1 MSLTS
6 EELGPRYDVLVI
18 GGGPGGSTTATL
30 LARKG
35 WKVALVEKER
45 HPRFHIGESLLPM
58 NMPIFEELGVLEKLN
73 GIGIKKH
80 GADFPATNERG
91 YNVFRFTRMLNP
103 AWDHAFQVKREE
115 LDQMLFS
122 HAAENGV
129 ATFEDAKVSRVAFD
143 SADGAVADIAF
154 KAGTV
159 KSVRARYVVDATG
172 RDTFLGG
179 QLGLKRKHRKHQ
191 SAALFAHFR
200 GVERR
205 PGEDEGNISIYRF
218 DQGWV
223 WLIPL
228 RGEHTSVGAVCSPE
242 YLKQRAGNNREFL
255 LQTLRSIPD
264 LSQRLENADVVGNLH
279 ATGNYSYSC
288 RRMSGRGWL
297 MVGDAYAFL
306 DPIFSTGVYL
316 AMYSAQRAAVVVDES
331 LRNPRA
337 EKSLQR
343 QYARDVKQG
352 LSSLTWFIHRFTS
365 PAMRYL
371 FANPRNV
378 FRVEEAMISMLAGDV
393 FRDGGVKW
401 RLRIFK
407 GLYFITSLG
416 MLKDVA
422 RSFFARRRQA
432 AARFTGGTTSHDTA

>member
-6 EELGPRYDVLVI
+6 HDLAPRYDILVI

-35 WKVALVEKER
+35 WQVALVEKDR

-58 NMPIFEELGVLEKLN
+58 NMPIFQDLGVLEKLN
-73 GIGIKKH
+73 AIGIKKL
-80 GADFPATNERG
+80 GADFPAANERG
-91 YNVFRFTRMLNP
+91 YNVFRFARMLNR
-103 AWDHAFQVKREE
+103 AWDYAFQVKRED
-115 LDQMLFS
+115 LDQMLFR
-122 HAAENGV
+122 HAAENNV
-129 ATFEDAKVSRVAFD
+129 ATFENAKVSR
-143 SADGAVADIAF
+143 IAF
-154 KAGTV
+154 NGAGAAADVTFKDGTV

-179 QLGLKRKHRKHQ
+179 KLGLKRKHRDHQ

-200 GVERR
+200 GVQRR

-218 DQGWV
+218 DHGWV

-228 RGEHTSVGAVCSPE
+228 RGEHTSVGAVCNPE
-242 YLKQRAGNNREFL
+242 YLKRRAGENRDFL
-255 LQTLRSIPD
+255 LQTLRAIPD
-264 LSQRLENADVVGNLH
+264 LSERLATAEIVDNLH

-288 RRMSGRGWL
+288 RRISGPGWL

-316 AMYSAQRAAVVVDES
+316 AMHSAQLAATVVDES
-331 LRNPRA
+331 LRNPGA
-337 EKSLQR
+337 EKTLQR
-343 QYARDVKQG
+343 RYAREVNQG
-352 LSSLTWFIHRFTS
+352 LRSLTWFIHRFTA

-407 GLYFITSLG
+407 ALYFITSLG
-416 MLKDVA
+416 MLKDA
-422 RSFFARRRQA
+422 IRSIFARRRQA
-432 AARFTGGTTSHDTA
+432 GASFSGGTTSHDTA

>member
-6 EELGPRYDVLVI
+6 HELGPRYDVLVI

-35 WKVALVEKER
+35 WSVALVEKDR

-58 NMPIFEELGVLEKLN
+58 NMPIFEELGVLQKLN
-73 GIGIKKH
+73 DIGIKKL
-80 GADFPATNERG
+80 GADFPAANERG
-91 YNVFRFTRMLNP
+91 YNVFRFERMLNR
-103 AWDHAFQVKREE
+103 AWGYAFQVKREE
-115 LDQMLFS
+115 LDKMLFA
-122 HAAENGV
+122 HAAESGV
-129 ATFEDAKVSRVAFD
+129 RAFEDAKVSQLSFHEG
-143 SADGAVADIAF
+143 GATAEVAF
-154 KAGTV
+154 KASTV
-159 KSVRARYVVDATG
+159 KSIRARYVVDATG

-179 QLGLKRKHRKHQ
+179 KLGLKRKHRKHQ

-200 GVERR
+200 GVQRR
-205 PGEDEGNISIYRF
+205 PGEDAGNISIYRF
-218 DQGWV
+218 VDGWV

-228 RGEHTSVGAVCSPE
+228 RGEITSVGAVCSPE
-242 YLKQRAGNNREFL
+242 YLKQRAGGNHEFL
-255 LQTLRSIPD
+255 LQTLRAIPG
-264 LSQRLENADVVGNLH
+264 LSERLEQAEVVGNLH

-288 RRMSGRGWL
+288 RRMTGPGWL

-316 AMYSAQRAAVVVDES
+316 AMYSGQLAASVIDQS
-331 LRNPRA
+331 LRNPGA

-343 QYARDVKQG
+343 RYTRDVKRG
-352 LSSLTWFIHRFTS
+352 LSSLTWFIHRFMS

-393 FRDGGVKW
+393 FRNRGVRW

-416 MLKDVA
+416 MGKAAVC
-422 RSFFARRRQA
+422 SFFARRKQA
-432 AARFTGGTTSHDTA
+432 GASFTGGTTTHDTA